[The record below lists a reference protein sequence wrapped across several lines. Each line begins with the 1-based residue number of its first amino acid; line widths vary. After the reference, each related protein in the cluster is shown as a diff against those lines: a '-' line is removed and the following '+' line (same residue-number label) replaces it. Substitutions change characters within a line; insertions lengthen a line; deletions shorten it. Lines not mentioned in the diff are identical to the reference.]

1 MLKPITLTLFV
12 GFLSLAT
19 FGQDE
24 ATITER
30 RIEIEDG
37 QHPKVTITTSE
48 NGKTTIEE
56 LYGKAA
62 EKYIQD
68 RETAREEEPQPKRT
82 IVEINIDEEDVEAMK
97 ASMQKVRVEL
107 AEEMD
112 RVAHELKEMD
122 MDSIM
127 ESIGIEIERTIE
139 DVRYRF
145 DSEDENKTSVIV
157 VRSKGNDDDTDV
169 DVEVEVRTD
178 NNTDAKEVR
187 VSRTKMVVEDHSST
201 QEGKGNIRNLEV
213 YPVPSD
219 GAINVAFENKDGG
232 PVRIEV
238 KNMQGETL
246 REMKIKRDGKKRMKM
261 NLDDLPAGTYLIE
274 VTEGSTAITKKLVIE

>member
-1 MLKPITLTLFV
+1 MEKPQKSI
-12 GFLSLAT
+12 SK
-19 FGQDE
+19 
-24 ATITER
+24 TE
-30 RIEIEDG
+30 
-37 QHPKVTITTSE
+37 K
-48 NGKTTIEE
+48 
-56 LYGKAA
+56 
-62 EKYIQD
+62 
-68 RETAREEEPQPKRT
+68 TAREEEPQPKRT
-82 IVEINIDEEDVEAMK
+82 IVEINIDEEDMEAMK

>member
-1 MLKPITLTLFV
+1 MLKPITLTLFI
-12 GFLSLAT
+12 GFLSLGMFA
-19 FGQDE
+19 QDE

-37 QHPKVTITTSE
+37 QSPKVTITTAE

-62 EKYIQD
+62 EEYIQD
-68 RETAREEEPQPKRT
+68 REASREEEPQSQRT

-127 ESIGIEIERTIE
+127 ESIGIEIERTME

-145 DSEDENKTSVIV
+145 DSDDENKTSVIV
-157 VRSKGNDDDTDV
+157 IRSKGNDDDTDI
-169 DVEVEVRTD
+169 DVEVEVRSD
-178 NNTDAKEVR
+178 DAEDSKEVR
-187 VSRTKMVVEDHSST
+187 VSRTKMVVEDHSSS
-201 QEGKGNIRNLEV
+201 QEGKSHVKNLEV
-213 YPVPSD
+213 YPIPSD

-232 PVRIEV
+232 PVRIKV

-246 REMKIKRDGKKRMKM
+246 REMKIKGDGKKRMKM
-261 NLDDLPAGTYLIE
+261 NLDDLPAGTYLVE
-274 VTEGSTAITKKLVIE
+274 VAEGGTVISKKLIIE